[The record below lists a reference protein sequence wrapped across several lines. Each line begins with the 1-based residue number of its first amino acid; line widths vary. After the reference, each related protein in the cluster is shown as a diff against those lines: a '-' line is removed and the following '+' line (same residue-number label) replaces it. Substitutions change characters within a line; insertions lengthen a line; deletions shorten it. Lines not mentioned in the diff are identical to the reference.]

1 MGLVVNVVRHSLTQV
16 NFRKIPRIEIL
27 IEYCLQC
34 SILDNQVD
42 AIYHRLRG
50 LCDNVPK
57 EAFIDHEISYSLTT
71 SNNQSVSLRVSRSLA
86 QSKMPWQLKYIG
98 AVEAGNK
105 VNFTLEA
112 ENKTFLAESDAKSS
126 DRWMLRKCYKLF
138 D

>member
-1 MGLVVNVVRHSLTQV
+1 M
-16 NFRKIPRIEIL
+16 
-27 IEYCLQC
+27 
-34 SILDNQVD
+34 D

-105 VNFTLEA
+105 VNFALIS
-112 ENKTFLAESDAKSS
+112 ENKALLAQLDAKSS
-126 DRWMLRKCYKLF
+126 DRWVLGECH
-138 D
+138 

>member
-1 MGLVVNVVRHSLTQV
+1 MRSELKLS
-16 NFRKIPRIEIL
+16 

-105 VNFTLEA
+105 VFFALIS
-112 ENKTFLAESDAKSS
+112 ENKAILAQFDAKSS
-126 DRWMLRKCYKLF
+126 DRWVLGECH
-138 D
+138 